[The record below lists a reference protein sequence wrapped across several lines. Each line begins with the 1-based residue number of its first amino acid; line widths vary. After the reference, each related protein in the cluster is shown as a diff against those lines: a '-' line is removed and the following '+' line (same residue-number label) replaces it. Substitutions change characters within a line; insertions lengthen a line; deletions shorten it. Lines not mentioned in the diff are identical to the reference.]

1 MESFKK
7 LGIEDAI
14 LRSIEDKKF
23 EEPTEIQAMAIPLIL
38 EGKDIIGGAA
48 TGSGKTLAFGCGII
62 QKIEKGNGI
71 RALVLTPTRELAE
84 QVQNSLKEFSRHKQL
99 RVAPIYGGVAI
110 NPQIRQLERADV
122 VVATPGRL
130 LDHIER
136 GTIDLGDVEM
146 LVLDEADRMLD
157 MGFIDDVE
165 EIIDEC
171 PSDRQTMLFSATV
184 SKDIKYLSS
193 KYMNNPS
200 KVFAKAYVDS
210 DKLRQVYIDV
220 PKRMK
225 FSLLVHLLKT
235 EKSGLCM
242 VFCNTRSNVD
252 FVQKNLRKNDID
264 AIAIHGGHTQA
275 KRKSTLNK
283 FHSSNAHALVCTDV
297 AARGLDIPHV
307 SHVYNFDIPDDPSE
321 YVHRIGRTARAG
333 REGKVINVVA
343 DVDKGSFIRL
353 AKQHRKFNIEQ
364 EDLPEFERVLIKDDD
379 KGPRNHRETRGRRE
393 DRGRGGGRSSGG
405 YGGGSGGG
413 RSGRSGSRSG
423 DRGSGGG
430 SGGYGGRS
438 SGDRES
444 EGRSGDRGSGGGY
457 GGRSSGGSSGGR
469 SSDRSSGGR
478 SSDRGSGGRSGDRG
492 SGGRSSDRGSGGR
505 SGDRGSGGYGGR
517 SSGGSSGGRSG
528 DRGNGGSSGDKAR
541 TGFKKRTG
549 VQKKRE

>member
-23 EEPTEIQAMAIPLIL
+23 EEPTEIQKMAIPLIL

-136 GTIDLGDVEM
+136 GTIDLGDVEI

-171 PSDRQTMLFSATV
+171 PSDRQTMMFSATV
-184 SKDIKYLSS
+184 SKDIQYLSS

-210 DKLRQVYIDV
+210 DKLKQVYIDV
-220 PKRMK
+220 PKKMK
-225 FSLLVHLLKT
+225 FSLLVHLLKS
-235 EKSGLCM
+235 EKSGLVM

-275 KRKSTLNK
+275 KRKSTLSK

-343 DVDKGSFIRL
+343 DVDKGGFTRL
-353 AKQHRKFNIEQ
+353 SKMHRNFKIER
-364 EDLPEFERVLIKDDD
+364 EDLPEFERVLIKSEDS
-379 KGPRNHRETRGRRE
+379 GGRPTRGRRE
-393 DRGRGGGRSSGG
+393 DRKGGR
-405 YGGGSGGG
+405 
-413 RSGRSGSRSG
+413 RE
-423 DRGSGGG
+423 DRKSA
-430 SGGYGGRS
+430 
-438 SGDRES
+438 
-444 EGRSGDRGSGGGY
+444 Y

-469 SSDRSSGGR
+469 SSDRSSGG
-478 SSDRGSGGRSGDRG
+478 S
-492 SGGRSSDRGSGGR
+492 SGGRSSD
-505 SGDRGSGGYGGR
+505 R
-517 SSGGSSGGRSG
+517 SSGGSSGGRSS
-528 DRGNGGSSGDKAR
+528 DRSSGGSSGGRSSDRSSGGSSGGRSSDRSSGGSSGGRSSDRSSGGSSGGRSSDRSSGGSSGDKAR

-549 VQKKRE
+549 VQRKRE

>member
-23 EEPTEIQAMAIPLIL
+23 EEPTEIQKMAIPLIL

-136 GTIDLGDVEM
+136 GTIDLRDVEM

-184 SKDIKYLSS
+184 SKDIQYLSS

-210 DKLRQVYIDV
+210 DKLKQVYIDV
-220 PKRMK
+220 PKKMK
-225 FSLLVHLLKT
+225 FSLLVHLLKS
-235 EKSGLCM
+235 EKSGLVM

-275 KRKSTLNK
+275 KRKSTLSK

-343 DVDKGSFIRL
+343 DVDKGGFTRL
-353 AKQHRKFNIEQ
+353 AKQNRNFKIDR

-405 YGGGSGGG
+405 YGGGGG
-413 RSGRSGSRSG
+413 RSS
-423 DRGSGGG
+423 GSGGG
-430 SGGYGGRS
+430 DRRSSGGSSGGRSGGYGGRS
-438 SGDRES
+438 SGSS
-444 EGRSGDRGSGGGY
+444 EGGSSGGSSGGRSGGSSGGRSGGSSGGY

-469 SSDRSSGGR
+469 SSDRGSGGGR
-478 SSDRGSGGRSGDRG
+478 SSGS
-492 SGGRSSDRGSGGR
+492 
-505 SGDRGSGGYGGR
+505 

-528 DRGNGGSSGDKAR
+528 DRGSGGGSGDKAR